1 MSGSPAI
8 VVGEHGDGRPPPGG
22 RRPRIPGAG
31 GSLTKTYRGGLAG
44 TSTTDILIALT
55 PVAGSRGY
63 VGLERFTGTLAG
75 RAGTFV
81 LQHDAMGDRG
91 EEWMTWRILADSGTG
106 ALRGIR
112 GEGRVR
118 IEGGVHRYHLDYAFA
133 DD

>member
-1 MSGSPAI
+1 MPRAEGTFD
-8 VVGEHGDGRPPPGG
+8 VDTWEERPLDE
-22 RRPRIPGAG
+22 REGARL
-31 GSLTKTYRGGLAG
+31 SRAHLTKTYRGGLTG

-55 PVAGSRGY
+55 PVEGSRGY